1 MLRNVSKRLVTL
13 ILNDN
18 IEPLRPK
25 RDFRGKKKHINF
37 YFIQMSQFLYDVF
50 TASFDRR
57 DLRYHQFQH
66 GDENYNFF
74 SAGHVNGF
82 EFYQ

>member
-1 MLRNVSKRLVTL
+1 
-13 ILNDN
+13 
-18 IEPLRPK
+18 
-25 RDFRGKKKHINF
+25 
-37 YFIQMSQFLYDVF
+37 MSQFLYDVF

-74 SAGHVNGF
+74 SAMLTVLNF
-82 EFYQ
+82 INS

>member
-1 MLRNVSKRLVTL
+1 
-13 ILNDN
+13 
-18 IEPLRPK
+18 
-25 RDFRGKKKHINF
+25 
-37 YFIQMSQFLYDVF
+37 MSQFLYDVF